1 MATRHLRRWLR
12 GAALVPLAAVRLAAQ
27 DPAAPAVA
35 PGQVPPAQAVP
46 GQPAAAAPA
55 LPPGPPPLTPAQIAD
70 NQRLAGQAR
79 AAAGDSLTTASA
91 SKRIE
96 LWKMILITDP
106 ANTEAKLEYDRALD
120 DLQTARTKE
129 ETQKQ
134 QLNAEARTQAQQA
147 ADRREKLALAE
158 RALYARDLNSAEQIV
173 AGVLAQSPDDPRAS
187 SMAAAIRQA
196 QDARRFTRRMLI
208 AAGALGVF
216 GAGILV
222 LLRKLGGKPGAEK
235 AGATGPR
242 AIVKVIDGVGR
253 GRLAPIEKEVFRIG
267 AADGERQ
274 DEKNDLV
281 ISDSASLVSR
291 YHCTILRKGR
301 DYFLL
306 DSSLNGTRLNDE
318 PLQRGEHQP
327 LDDGDEIVLAGAS
340 RLKFLHT

>member
-1 MATRHLRRWLR
+1 MRLRRPLLSAL
-12 GAALVPLAAVRLAAQ
+12 AALFAAVRLAAQ
-27 DPAAPAVA
+27 DPAVLGQPVPAPGAPAQAAPAAQGPVAPAV
-35 PGQVPPAQAVP
+35 PA
-46 GQPAAAAPA
+46 
-55 LPPGPPPLTPAQIAD
+55 LTPAQLD
-70 NQRLAGQAR
+70 DKRRLLSQAR
-79 AAAGDSLTTASA
+79 GKSGELTTAAVSE
-91 SKRIE
+91 RLE
-96 LWKMILITDP
+96 LWKMVLIIDPTDV
-106 ANTEAKLEYDRALD
+106 EARLGYEQAQRDLE
-120 DLQTARTKE
+120 TARTQE
-129 ETQKQ
+129 AAKQ
-134 QLNAEARTQAQQA
+134 LQNDAAARTEAQQQ

-173 AGVLAQSPDDPRAS
+173 TGVLAQSPDDPRAN

-196 QDARRFTRRMLI
+196 QNARRFTRRMLI

-222 LLRKLGGKPGAEK
+222 LLRKLGGKSAADAKSGPV
-235 AGATGPR
+235 GPR

-253 GRLAPIEKEVFRIG
+253 GRLAPVEKEVFRIG
-267 AADGERQ
+267 AADGERE

-281 ISDSASLVSR
+281 ISDSAALVSR

-301 DYFLL
+301 DYFVL
-306 DSSLNGTRLNDE
+306 DSSLNGTRLNDR

>member
-1 MATRHLRRWLR
+1 MMATRHVRRWLR

-27 DPAAPAVA
+27 DPAAPAA
-35 PGQVPPAQAVP
+35 GQVVP
-46 GQPAAAAPA
+46 GQPPAAAPV
-55 LPPGPPPLTPAQIAD
+55 LPPGPPPLTPAQLED
-70 NQRLAGQAR
+70 KRRLAGQAR
-79 AAAGDSLTTASA
+79 AASAQPLTTESA
-91 SKRIE
+91 TSRMD
-96 LWKMILITDP
+96 LWKMVLIIDP
-106 ANTEAKLEYDRALD
+106 DDKEAELEYNRALGD
-120 DLQTARTKE
+120 VQMARSQE
-129 ETQKQ
+129 ATQKQ
-134 QLNAEARTQAQQA
+134 QQDAEAKTQAQQA

-208 AAGALGVF
+208 AAGALAAVGVV
-216 GAGILV
+216 ILV
-222 LLRKLGGKPGAEK
+222 LLRKLGGKPGSEK
-235 AGATGPR
+235 AGGAGPK

-253 GRLAPIEKEVFRIG
+253 GRLAPVEKEVFRIG
-267 AADGERQ
+267 AADGERA

-327 LDDGDEIVLAGAS
+327 LDDGDEIVLAGAT

>member
-1 MATRHLRRWLR
+1 MTMGARHFRLLLCA
-12 GAALVPLAAVRLAAQ
+12 AALVPLSAIRLAAQ
-27 DPAAPAVA
+27 DPAAPAA
-35 PGQVPPAQAVP
+35 GQGVP
-46 GQPAAAAPA
+46 GQAPAAVAPA
-55 LPPGPPPLTPAQIAD
+55 PPPGPPPLTPAQLED
-70 NQRLAGQAR
+70 KRRLAGQAR
-79 AAAGDSLTTASA
+79 AASAQPLTTESA
-91 SKRIE
+91 TSRMD
-96 LWKMILITDP
+96 LWKMVLIIDP
-106 ANTEAKLEYDRALD
+106 DDKEAELEYNRALG
-120 DLQTARTKE
+120 DLQTARAQE
-129 ETQKQ
+129 ATQKQ
-134 QLNAEARTQAQQA
+134 QQDAEAKTQAQQA
-147 ADRREKLALAE
+147 ADRREKLNLAE

-173 AGVLAQSPDDPRAS
+173 TGVLSQSPDDPRAS

-222 LLRKLGGKPGAEK
+222 LLRRLGGKPGAEK
-235 AGATGPR
+235 AGATGPK

-253 GRLAPIEKEVFRIG
+253 GRLAPVEKEVFRIG
-267 AADGERQ
+267 AADGERP

-281 ISDSASLVSR
+281 ISDSAALVSR

-306 DSSLNGTRLNDE
+306 DSSLNGTRLNDQ

>member
-1 MATRHLRRWLR
+1 
-12 GAALVPLAAVRLAAQ
+12 
-27 DPAAPAVA
+27 
-35 PGQVPPAQAVP
+35 VPPAQVVP
-46 GQPAAAAPA
+46 GQPAAAEPA
-55 LPPGPPPLTPAQIAD
+55 LPPGPPPLTPAQLED
-70 NQRLAGQAR
+70 KRRLSGQAR
-79 AAAGDSLTTASA
+79 NASRDSLTTASA
-91 SKRIE
+91 TTRVD
-96 LWKMILITDP
+96 LWKMVLIIDP
-106 ANTEAKLEYDRALD
+106 EDTEAKLEYSRALG
-120 DLQTARTKE
+120 DLQTARTQE
-129 ETQKQ
+129 AALKQ
-134 QLNAEARTQAQQA
+134 QQDAQVRTEAQQA

-208 AAGALGVF
+208 AAGALAAV
-216 GAGILV
+216 GAVILV
-222 LLRKLGGKPGAEK
+222 LLRKVGGKPGSEK
-235 AGATGPR
+235 AGASGPR

-267 AADGERQ
+267 AADGERP

>member
-1 MATRHLRRWLR
+1 MATRHVLAWLR
-12 GAALVPLAAVRLAAQ
+12 GAALVPLAAARLAAQ
-27 DPAAPAVA
+27 DPAAAA
-35 PGQVPPAQAVP
+35 PAQAVP
-46 GQPAAAAPA
+46 GQPAAAPA
-55 LPPGPPPLTPAQIAD
+55 LPPGPPPLTPAQLED
-70 NQRLAGQAR
+70 KRRLAGQAR
-79 AAAGDSLTTASA
+79 DASAQPLTTAGA
-91 SKRIE
+91 TARMD
-96 LWKMILITDP
+96 LWKMVLIIDP
-106 ANTEAKLEYDRALD
+106 EDTEATLEYNRALT
-120 DLQTARTKE
+120 DLQTARTQE
-129 ETQKQ
+129 EAQKQ
-134 QLNAEARTQAQQA
+134 RQDTEARTQAQQA

-235 AGATGPR
+235 AGAGGPK

-253 GRLAPIEKEVFRIG
+253 GRLAPIETEVFRIG
-267 AADGERQ
+267 AADGERP

-281 ISDSASLVSR
+281 ISDSAALVSR

>member
-1 MATRHLRRWLR
+1 MRVRHPLLSAL
-12 GAALVPLAAVRLAAQ
+12 AALFAAAPLAAQ
-27 DPAAPAVA
+27 EPAVL
-35 PGQVPPAQAVP
+35 GQPVPAQAA
-46 GQPAAAAPA
+46 PAAAAPA
-55 LPPGPPPLTPAQIAD
+55 LPPGPPPLTPAQLED
-70 NQRLAGQAR
+70 KRRLTAQAR
-79 AAAGDSLTTASA
+79 AAAAQPLTTASA
-91 SKRIE
+91 ASRVE
-96 LWKMILITDP
+96 LWKMVMIVDP
-106 ANTEAKLEYDRALD
+106 SDPLAQAEHTGALQ
-120 DLQTARTKE
+120 DLQA
-129 ETQKQ
+129 
-134 QLNAEARTQAQQA
+134 ARTQEAAQQEKQDAAAKSEAQQA

-173 AGVLAQSPDDPRAS
+173 TGVLAQSPDDPRAN

-216 GAGILV
+216 GAAILV
-222 LLRKLGGKPGAEK
+222 LLRRLGGKSAADAKSGP
-235 AGATGPR
+235 AGPK

-253 GRLAPIEKEVFRIG
+253 GRLAAVEKEVFRIG
-267 AADGERQ
+267 AADGERE

-281 ISDSASLVSR
+281 ISDSAALVSR

-301 DYFLL
+301 DYFVL
-306 DSSLNGTRLNDE
+306 DSSLNGTRLNDR